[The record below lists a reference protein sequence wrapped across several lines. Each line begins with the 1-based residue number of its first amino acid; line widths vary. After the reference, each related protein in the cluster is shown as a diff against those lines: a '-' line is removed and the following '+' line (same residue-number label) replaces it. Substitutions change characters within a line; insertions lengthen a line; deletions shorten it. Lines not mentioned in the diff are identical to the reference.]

1 MSSRF
6 YQKDGERCRL
16 FARRTSDIMPAEHP
30 GCLRVTLQPIERG
43 MVAAEHGWDLGWFE
57 PEAVESYHTYLVEHG
72 WECTGSRLYPP
83 GGPRKTPEEKLE
95 TRMAALR
102 RMIAEGHGK
111 GETSSTRFKIR
122 QICEAAGLPVPAIAA

>member
-1 MSSRF
+1 MISRF

-16 FARRTSDIMPAEHP
+16 FARRLNDIMPAEHP
-30 GCLRVTLQPIERG
+30 GCLHVALQPIERG
-43 MVAAEHGWDLGWFE
+43 MVMAEHGIDLGWFA
-57 PEAVESYHTYLVEHG
+57 PEAVESYHGYLVEHG

-102 RMIAEGHGK
+102 RLLADGHDK

-122 QICEAAGLPVPAIAA
+122 QICEDAGLPVPAIAA